1 MSQEAERL
9 ASDSTLLL
17 PVIALPSHSRTF
29 FPKTKA
35 VVDEKLVNWAPVAI
49 DRKMGVLAARA
60 AFNTDK
66 KVLLLHQK
74 TELEE
79 DVEPQPED
87 LYSVGIVVTIVE
99 AYDPEDGT
107 FRMAIEAP
115 MRAMVVSCTLL
126 DGYLQASV
134 KIVIEIAA
142 TTLIKEAKSVFRSY
156 VKAYPKH
163 YLLEAERY
171 IREIQEPGILA
182 DNITRFIDPPTQKC
196 QELLEELDSVKRLNC
211 VVEILEENI
220 KLLESRRVFK
230 NIAAQ
235 ID

>member
-1 MSQEAERL
+1 MNQEAERL
-9 ASDSTLLL
+9 ANDSAVLL
-17 PVIALPSHSRTF
+17 PVIALPPHFETF

-35 VVDEKLVNWAPVAI
+35 IVDQRLMDWTPLTIA
-49 DRKMGVLAARA
+49 RKMGVLAART

-66 KVLLLHQK
+66 KVLLLRQK

-87 LYSVGIVVTIVE
+87 LYSVGVMATIVE

-107 FRMAIEAP
+107 FRMAIETP
-115 MRAMVVSCTLL
+115 MRAMVISCTHL

-134 KIVIEIAA
+134 KIVAETAA
-142 TTLIKEAKSVFRSY
+142 TTLIKKAKRAFRSY
-156 VKAYPKH
+156 AKAHPKRI
-163 YLLEAERY
+163 LPDVERY
-171 IREIQEPGILA
+171 IRDLVEPGILA
-182 DNITRFIDPPTQKC
+182 DNIARFINPPAQKC

-211 VVEILEENI
+211 VVKILEENI
-220 KLLESRRVFK
+220 KLLESQRVFK

>member
-1 MSQEAERL
+1 MNQEAERR

-17 PVIALPSHSRTF
+17 PVIALPPHSRTF

-35 VVDEKLVNWAPVAI
+35 VVNEKLMDWTPVAI

-87 LYSVGIVVTIVE
+87 LYSVGVVATIVE
-99 AYDPEDGT
+99 IYDPEDGT
-107 FRMAIEAP
+107 FRMAIETP
-115 MRAMVVSCTLL
+115 MRAMVISCTFL
-126 DGYLQASV
+126 DGYLQSSV
-134 KIVIEIAA
+134 KIVIEIDA
-142 TTLIKEAKSVFRSY
+142 TTLIKEAKHAFRRY

-163 YLLEAERY
+163 YLFEAERD
-171 IREIQEPGILA
+171 IREIQEPGTLA
-182 DNITRFIDPPTQKC
+182 DNITRFIDPPAQKC
-196 QELLEELDSVKRLNC
+196 QEILEEFDSVKRLNC
-211 VVEILEENI
+211 VVNILEENI

-230 NIAAQ
+230 NIAVQ